1 MLSCTLERHH
11 SLIGCFTGNKGE
23 FMLEL
28 ALLLI
33 SGLFVLGM
41 GMCLEVRLENETSWY
56 VEHDNDK

>member
-1 MLSCTLERHH
+1 
-11 SLIGCFTGNKGE
+11 
-23 FMLEL
+23 MLEL